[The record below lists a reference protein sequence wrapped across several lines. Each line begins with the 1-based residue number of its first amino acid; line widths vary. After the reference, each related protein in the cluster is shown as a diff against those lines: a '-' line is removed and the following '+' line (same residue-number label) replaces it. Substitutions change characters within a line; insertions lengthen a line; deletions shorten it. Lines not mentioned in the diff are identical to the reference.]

1 TELTRNQ
8 NEIINL
14 NFKRDLEILERNFS
28 ANLLEK
34 KAGLGWTAKIEPIV
48 GELSPESPATLAGLL
63 PGDKIIKIDG
73 QSIDNWSDIS
83 PQLQK
88 TDGKEV
94 LLRINRKGRT
104 FDLHITPS
112 WNEKN
117 NYWIIGIGSQK
128 SRVSESFSD
137 SVVSGTRRV
146 ILMSDRTL
154 EFLYQLISLQA
165 DTDSVGGPIM
175 IVQMV
180 GQAAETNFSNLIA
193 LIAFISLQF
202 AIFNLLPIPALDGGH
217 IFFLGLE
224 KIKGSA
230 LSKGFRLTTQKI
242 GFMLLMFLIIYISVQ
257 DGLRLFSQ

>member
-1 TELTRNQ
+1 
-8 NEIINL
+8 
-14 NFKRDLEILERNFS
+14 
-28 ANLLEK
+28 
-34 KAGLGWTAKIEPIV
+34 
-48 GELSPESPATLAGLL
+48 
-63 PGDKIIKIDG
+63 
-73 QSIDNWSDIS
+73 
-83 PQLQK
+83 
-88 TDGKEV
+88 
-94 LLRINRKGRT
+94 
-104 FDLHITPS
+104 
-112 WNEKN
+112 
-117 NYWIIGIGSQK
+117 
-128 SRVSESFSD
+128 
-137 SVVSGTRRV
+137 
-146 ILMSDRTL
+146 MSDRTL